1 MLAFFIEIDN
11 FGICMG
17 VDRFGINRVFF
28 LSKSTRILVTNK
40 TYFFRRKIIQ
50 FFFRENGKK
59 IPLISLSHSFCQDIL
74 LIVIFPGKKIRPLW
88 CTPLTN
94 FILNIKTHKN
104 VGDKLFTNIL

>member
-50 FFFRENGKK
+50 FFFPRKWKKNTADFTLSFLLPGYSANCNFSREKNTT
-59 IPLISLSHSFCQDIL
+59 SLVH
-74 LIVIFPGKKIRPLW
+74 
-88 CTPLTN
+88 T
-94 FILNIKTHKN
+94 THQLYLKY
-104 VGDKLFTNIL
+104 